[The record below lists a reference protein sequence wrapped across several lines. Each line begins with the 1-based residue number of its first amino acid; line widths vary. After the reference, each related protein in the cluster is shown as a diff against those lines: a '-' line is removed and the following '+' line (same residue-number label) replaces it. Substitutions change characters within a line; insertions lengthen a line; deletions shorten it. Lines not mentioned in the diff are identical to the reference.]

1 MTRNVVLIC
10 LDTVRKDYF
19 DDYAPRLQE
28 LASVSFE
35 QCRAASGWSTP
46 SHASIL
52 TGALPHQHGIHTH
65 NRDFADLSRSD
76 TFLADIPDHTAL
88 GASANVYA
96 SSTFGFDAVFDRYSD
111 IAPHRRFPDGMDMEK
126 FIQDRDEDGVRR
138 YLEFL
143 RAALRHDHTLE
154 SLGNG
159 VLFKANDLFRRA
171 PVPKVLDDGASIVS
185 SEGRSMVDSTEGPF
199 FLFTNFMDAHG
210 PVHHVLGYD
219 RNLHSAPNDWTSFA
233 FDDWEIN
240 IEGVS
245 ADHEQDIRYHR
256 ELYGAAIDYLDRTVA
271 SFIAEIQ
278 RQTDRETTFVVTADH
293 GENLAYPED
302 DDLFGHTSSLTE
314 SLLHV
319 PCYLINPPEGYEP
332 TEPSYFSHLELGDLI
347 VGLANDETPS
357 LFRERV
363 PAELIGVSIGGPPGG
378 PEEYRYWDRMLR
390 CAYDGERKYVWDSLG
405 ASRKYEIDHERPC
418 WQRRANNDDVAIPSW
433 ARAFFDVEIRA
444 YKERAQAIETDTD
457 QDVDATVE
465 RRLEELGYR

>member
-19 DDYAPRLQE
+19 EEYAPRLQE

-35 QCRAASGWSTP
+35 QCRAASAWSTP
-46 SHASIL
+46 SHASML
-52 TGALPHQHGIHTH
+52 TGRLPHQHGIHTH
-65 NRDFADLSRSD
+65 NRDFSSLARSE
-76 TFLADIPDHTAL
+76 TFLADIPGHTAL

-126 FIQDRDEDGVRR
+126 FIQDREATGARR

-143 RAALRHDHTLE
+143 REALRHEHTLE

-171 PVPKVLDDGASIVS
+171 PLPKLLDDGASIVA
-185 SEGRSMVDSTEGPF
+185 SEGLSMIDAAEEPC

-219 RNLHSAPNDWTSFA
+219 SDLHSAPNDWTSFA

-240 IEGVS
+240 TEGVS
-245 ADHEQDIRYHR
+245 AAHEQDLRYHR
-256 ELYGAAIDYLDRTVA
+256 ELYGAAIDYLDRKAAAFV
-271 SFIAEIQ
+271 EDVQ
-278 RQTDRETTFVVTADH
+278 RQTDRETTFIVTADH

-302 DDLFGHTSSLTE
+302 EELFGHTSSLTE

-319 PCYLINPPEGYEP
+319 PCYLINPPAGYESL
-332 TEPSYFSHLELGDLI
+332 ESAYVSHLELGELV
-347 VGLANDETPS
+347 VGLANGESPDV
-357 LFRERV
+357 FRERV
-363 PAELIGVSIGGPPGG
+363 PAELIGIGVGG
-378 PEEYRYWDRMLR
+378 APRDPAEHRYWDRALR
-390 CAYDGERKYVWDSLG
+390 CVYDGETKYVWDSLG
-405 ASRKYEIDHERPC
+405 GSREYELDHDRPC
-418 WQRRANNDDVAIPSW
+418 WQRQVDEDVAVPSW
-433 ARAFFDVEIRA
+433 ARDFFDVEIGE
-444 YKERAQAIETDTD
+444 YKERARASEAETERE
-457 QDVDATVE
+457 VDATVE

>member
-19 DDYAPRLQE
+19 DDYAPRLQDM
-28 LASVSFE
+28 ASVSFE
-35 QCRAASGWSTP
+35 QCRAASAWSTP
-46 SHASIL
+46 SHASIM
-52 TGALPHQHGIHTH
+52 TGTLPHQHGIHTH
-65 NRDFADLSRSD
+65 NRDFSGLSRSE
-76 TFLADIPDHTAL
+76 TFLAEIPDHTAL

-126 FIQDRDEDGVRR
+126 FIQDRKEAGARR
-138 YLEFL
+138 FLEFF
-143 RAALRHDHTLE
+143 REALRHDHTLE

-171 PVPKVLDDGASIVS
+171 PVPKLLDDGASIVS
-185 SEGRSMVDSTEGPF
+185 SEGVSMVESIEEPV

-219 RNLHSAPNDWTSFA
+219 RDLHSAPNDWTSFA

-240 IEGVS
+240 TEGVS
-245 ADHEQDIRYHR
+245 ADHERDLRYHR

-271 SFIAEIQ
+271 SFVTEIQ
-278 RQTDRETTFVVTADH
+278 RNTDRETTFIVTADH

-302 DDLFGHTSSLTE
+302 EELFGHTSSLTE

-319 PCYLINPPEGYEP
+319 PCYLINPPTGYEAAE
-332 TEPSYFSHLELGDLI
+332 TQYVSHLELGDLI
-347 VGLANDETPS
+347 VGLANGETPDV
-357 LFRERV
+357 FRERV
-363 PAELIGVSIGGPPGG
+363 PAELIGIGVGG
-378 PEEYRYWDRMLR
+378 APRDPEEHRYWDRMLR
-390 CAYDGERKYVWDSLG
+390 CTYDGETKYVWDSLG
-405 ASRKYEIDHERPC
+405 GSREYEIDHDRPC
-418 WQRRANNDDVAIPSW
+418 WQRRVADDVVVPSW
-433 ARAFFDVEIRA
+433 ARSFFDVEITA
-444 YKERAQAIETDTD
+444 YKERARASETDRD
-457 QDVDATVE
+457 EDVDATVE